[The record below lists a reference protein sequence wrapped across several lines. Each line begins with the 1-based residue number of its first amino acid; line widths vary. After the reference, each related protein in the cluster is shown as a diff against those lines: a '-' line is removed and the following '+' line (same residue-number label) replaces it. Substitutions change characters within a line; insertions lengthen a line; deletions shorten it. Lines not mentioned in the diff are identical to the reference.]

1 VSRTVTVLVLLPGM
15 DGSGRFFTDF
25 VAALGEAI
33 TPLVIAYPSDQL
45 LGYAGL
51 TDFVRARLPSDT
63 PFFLLGE
70 SFSSPIAIA
79 LAAERPPMLG
89 GLILSC
95 GFARNPIPPMRLVRS
110 LVRLAPLHS
119 RIAVLAAPLLL
130 GWGATASLRQTLRRV
145 LDTAPV
151 AVLRHRMREVLDLD
165 YSERVSRVA
174 VPVLYLQAARD
185 RIVFPGSARRIGRLL
200 PALRL
205 VVLRGPHLLLQTRPA
220 ETAAAVCDFIAATRR
235 AC

>member
-1 VSRTVTVLVLLPGM
+1 MPRTVTVLVLLPGM

-25 VAALGEAI
+25 VAALGEGI
-33 TPLVIAYPSDQL
+33 TPLVISYPSDQAI
-45 LGYAGL
+45 GYAGL

-95 GFARNPIPPMRLVRS
+95 GFARNPIPPMRMVRS
-110 LVRLAPLHS
+110 LVRFAPLQS
-119 RIAVLAAPLLL
+119 RFSVLAAPLLL
-130 GWGATASLRQTLRRV
+130 GWGATASLRQMLRRV
-145 LDTAPV
+145 LDTAHA

-165 YSERVSRVA
+165 YSARVSQVT
-174 VPVLYLQAARD
+174 VPMLYLQAAQD
-185 RIVFPGSARRIGRLL
+185 RIVLPGSARRIARLI

-205 VVLRGPHLLLQTRPA
+205 VVLRGPHLLLQVKPA
-220 ETAAAVCDFIAATRR
+220 EAAAAVRDFIAATRR
-235 AC
+235 TC